1 MPILQIKEIIDMLRG
16 LGIQSRVGVMES
28 DIDELYKP
36 YYEQWLGNRD
46 GFIKILTGN
55 IDYVGTEEIMR
66 LGPFHNMYC
75 LIHNSHL
82 METHPDHPK
91 LLNALPCYKLNKG
104 KVDEIGWNGSILAE
118 RLNKD
123 NILCSRISRN
133 IVDEEVR
140 SISIRVVNYGCL
152 IQTKVWDP
160 KGFVTI
166 YDIIDSIGKSVKN
179 LLEEIH
185 IGEEISN

>member
-1 MPILQIKEIIDMLRG
+1 MPILQLSEIINMLRA

-36 YYEQWLGNRD
+36 YYEQWLANRD

-160 KGFVTI
+160 KGFVTL

>member
-1 MPILQIKEIIDMLRG
+1 MPILQLSEIINMLRA

-36 YYEQWLGNRD
+36 YYEQWLANRD
-46 GFIKILTGN
+46 GFIKILTGY

-91 LLNALPCYKLNKG
+91 LLNALPCYKLNNG

>member
-1 MPILQIKEIIDMLRG
+1 MPILQLSEIINMLRA

-28 DIDELYKP
+28 DIDKLYKP
-36 YYEQWLGNRD
+36 YYEQWLENRD

-166 YDIIDSIGKSVKN
+166 YDIIDSIGKNVKN

>member
-1 MPILQIKEIIDMLRG
+1 MPILQLGEIINMLRA

-36 YYEQWLGNRD
+36 YYEQWLENRD

-91 LLNALPCYKLNKG
+91 LLNALPYYKLNKG
-104 KVDEIGWNGSILAE
+104 KVNEIGWNGSILAE

>member
-1 MPILQIKEIIDMLRG
+1 MPILQLSEIINMLHA

-36 YYEQWLGNRD
+36 YYEQWLANRD

>member
-1 MPILQIKEIIDMLRG
+1 MPILQLSEIINMLRA

-36 YYEQWLGNRD
+36 YYEQWLANRD

-91 LLNALPCYKLNKG
+91 LLNALPYYKLNKG
-104 KVDEIGWNGSILAE
+104 KVNEIGWNGSILAE

-123 NILCSRISRN
+123 NILCSKISRN

>member
-1 MPILQIKEIIDMLRG
+1 MPILQLSEIINMLCA

-36 YYEQWLGNRD
+36 YYEQWLANRD

-91 LLNALPCYKLNKG
+91 LLNTLPYYKLNKG

>member
-1 MPILQIKEIIDMLRG
+1 MPILQLSEIINMLRA
-16 LGIQSRVGVMES
+16 LGIQSRLGVMES

-36 YYEQWLGNRD
+36 YYEQWLANRD

-66 LGPFHNMYC
+66 LGPFHNIYC

-91 LLNALPCYKLNKG
+91 LLNALPYYKLNKG
-104 KVDEIGWNGSILAE
+104 KVNEIGWNGSILAE

>member
-1 MPILQIKEIIDMLRG
+1 MLRA

-36 YYEQWLGNRD
+36 YYEQWLANRD

-91 LLNALPCYKLNKG
+91 LLNTLPCYKLNKG

>member
-1 MPILQIKEIIDMLRG
+1 MPILQIKEIIDMLCG

-36 YYEQWLGNRD
+36 YYEQWLANRD

-166 YDIIDSIGKSVKN
+166 YDIIESIGKSVKN

>member
-1 MPILQIKEIIDMLRG
+1 MPILQLSEIINMLRA

-91 LLNALPCYKLNKG
+91 LLNALPYYKLNKG

-185 IGEEISN
+185 LGEEISN

>member
-1 MPILQIKEIIDMLRG
+1 MPILQLCEIINMLRA

-36 YYEQWLGNRD
+36 YYEQWLANRD
-46 GFIKILTGN
+46 GFIKILTGY

-82 METHPDHPK
+82 TETHPDHPK
-91 LLNALPCYKLNKG
+91 LLNALPYYKLNKG
-104 KVDEIGWNGSILAE
+104 KVNEIGWNGSILAE

>member
-1 MPILQIKEIIDMLRG
+1 MPILQLSEIINMLRA

-91 LLNALPCYKLNKG
+91 LLNALPYYKLNKG
-104 KVDEIGWNGSILAE
+104 KVNEIGWNGSILAE

>member
-1 MPILQIKEIIDMLRG
+1 MPILQLGEIINMLRA

-36 YYEQWLGNRD
+36 YYEQWLANRD

>member
-1 MPILQIKEIIDMLRG
+1 MPILQLSEIINMLRA
-16 LGIQSRVGVMES
+16 LGIQSRVGLMES

-36 YYEQWLGNRD
+36 YYEQWLANRD

-91 LLNALPCYKLNKG
+91 LLNALPYYKLNKG
-104 KVDEIGWNGSILAE
+104 KVNEIGWNGSILAE

>member
-1 MPILQIKEIIDMLRG
+1 MPILQLSEIINMLRA
-16 LGIQSRVGVMES
+16 LGIQSRVGIMES

-46 GFIKILTGN
+46 GFIKILTGYV
-55 IDYVGTEEIMR
+55 DYVGTEEIMR

-118 RLNKD
+118 RLNND

>member
-1 MPILQIKEIIDMLRG
+1 MPILQLSEIINMLHA
-16 LGIQSRVGVMES
+16 LGIQSRVGVIES

-36 YYEQWLGNRD
+36 YYEQWLANRD
-46 GFIKILTGN
+46 GFIKILTGY

-91 LLNALPCYKLNKG
+91 LLNALLFYKLNKG
-104 KVDEIGWNGSILAE
+104 KVNEIGWNGSILAE
-118 RLNKD
+118 RLNND

-133 IVDEEVR
+133 NEKQQQFHNKT
-140 SISIRVVNYGCL
+140 SNKAIREDFEG
-152 IQTKVWDP
+152 TSMFFKE
-160 KGFVTI
+160 
-166 YDIIDSIGKSVKN
+166 SSKN
-179 LLEEIH
+179 INNEAK
-185 IGEEISN
+185 NAPQNT

>member
-1 MPILQIKEIIDMLRG
+1 MPILQLSEIINMLRA

-36 YYEQWLGNRD
+36 YYEQWLANRD

-91 LLNALPCYKLNKG
+91 LLNALPWYKLNKG

>member
-1 MPILQIKEIIDMLRG
+1 MPILQLSEIINMLRA
-16 LGIQSRVGVMES
+16 LGIQSRVGLMES

-36 YYEQWLGNRD
+36 YYEQWLANRD

-104 KVDEIGWNGSILAE
+104 KVNEIGWNGSILAE

>member
-1 MPILQIKEIIDMLRG
+1 MPILQLSEIINMLRA

-36 YYEQWLGNRD
+36 YYEQWLANRD
-46 GFIKILTGN
+46 GFLKILTGY

>member
-1 MPILQIKEIIDMLRG
+1 MPILQLCEIINMLRA

-36 YYEQWLGNRD
+36 YYEQWLANRD

-91 LLNALPCYKLNKG
+91 LLNTLPYYKLNKG

-118 RLNKD
+118 RLKKD

>member
-1 MPILQIKEIIDMLRG
+1 MPILQLSEIINMLRA

-36 YYEQWLGNRD
+36 YYEQWLANRD
-46 GFIKILTGN
+46 GFIKILTGY

>member
-1 MPILQIKEIIDMLRG
+1 MPILQLSEIINMLRA

-36 YYEQWLGNRD
+36 YYEQWLENRD

-91 LLNALPCYKLNKG
+91 LLNALPYYKLNKG
-104 KVDEIGWNGSILAE
+104 KVNEIGWNGSILAE

-123 NILCSRISRN
+123 NILCSKISRN

-152 IQTKVWDP
+152 IQTRVWDP

>member
-1 MPILQIKEIIDMLRG
+1 MPILQLGEIINMLRA
-16 LGIQSRVGVMES
+16 LGIQSRVGVMEF

-36 YYEQWLGNRD
+36 YYEQWLANRD

>member
-1 MPILQIKEIIDMLRG
+1 MPILQLSEIINMLRA
-16 LGIQSRVGVMES
+16 LGIQSRVGIMES

-36 YYEQWLGNRD
+36 YYEQWLANRD

-104 KVDEIGWNGSILAE
+104 KVNEIGWNGSILAE

>member
-1 MPILQIKEIIDMLRG
+1 MPILQLGEIINMLRA

-36 YYEQWLGNRD
+36 YYEQWLSNRD

>member
-1 MPILQIKEIIDMLRG
+1 MPILQLNEIINRLRE
-16 LGIQSRVGVMES
+16 LGIQSREGIMES

-36 YYEQWLGNRD
+36 YYEQWLANRD
-46 GFIKILTGN
+46 GFIKILTGY

-104 KVDEIGWNGSILAE
+104 KVNEIGWNGSILAE

>member
-1 MPILQIKEIIDMLRG
+1 MPILQLSEIINMLRA

-36 YYEQWLGNRD
+36 YYEQWLANRD

-75 LIHNSHL
+75 LIRNSHL

>member
-1 MPILQIKEIIDMLRG
+1 MPILQLSEIINMLRA

-36 YYEQWLGNRD
+36 YYEQWLANRD

-185 IGEEISN
+185 IGQEISN

>member
-1 MPILQIKEIIDMLRG
+1 MPILQLSEIINMLRA

-36 YYEQWLGNRD
+36 YYEQWLENRD

>member
-1 MPILQIKEIIDMLRG
+1 MPILQLSEIIKMLRA

-36 YYEQWLGNRD
+36 YYEQWLANRD

-166 YDIIDSIGKSVKN
+166 YDIIESIGKSVKN

>member
-1 MPILQIKEIIDMLRG
+1 MPILQLSEIINILRA

-36 YYEQWLGNRD
+36 YYEQWLANRD

>member
-1 MPILQIKEIIDMLRG
+1 MPILQLGEIINMLRA

-36 YYEQWLGNRD
+36 YYEQWLENRD

>member
-1 MPILQIKEIIDMLRG
+1 MPILQLSEIINMLRA

-36 YYEQWLGNRD
+36 YYEQWLANRD

-66 LGPFHNMYC
+66 FGPFHNMYC

-91 LLNALPCYKLNKG
+91 LLNALPWYKLNKG

>member
-1 MPILQIKEIIDMLRG
+1 MPILQLGEIINMLRA

-28 DIDELYKP
+28 DIDKLYKP
-36 YYEQWLGNRD
+36 YYEQWLENRD

>member
-1 MPILQIKEIIDMLRG
+1 MPILQLNEIINMLRE
-16 LGIQSRVGVMES
+16 LGIQSRAGVLDS
-28 DIDELYKP
+28 DIDEVYKP
-36 YYEQWLGNRD
+36 YYEQWLANRD

-166 YDIIDSIGKSVKN
+166 YDIIESIGKSVKN

>member
-1 MPILQIKEIIDMLRG
+1 MLRE
-16 LGIQSRVGVMES
+16 LGIQSRVGIMES

-36 YYEQWLGNRD
+36 YYEQWLANRD
-46 GFIKILTGN
+46 GFIKILTGY
-55 IDYVGTEEIMR
+55 IDFIGTEEIMR

-91 LLNALPCYKLNKG
+91 LLNALLYYKLNKG
-104 KVDEIGWNGSILAE
+104 KVNEIGWNGSILAE
-118 RLNKD
+118 RLNND

-166 YDIIDSIGKSVKN
+166 YDIIDSIGKGVKN

>member
-1 MPILQIKEIIDMLRG
+1 MPVLQLNEIINMLRE
-16 LGIQSRVGVMES
+16 LGIQSRVGIIES
-28 DIDELYKP
+28 DIAELYKP
-36 YYEQWLGNRD
+36 YYEQWLANRD

-166 YDIIDSIGKSVKN
+166 YDIIESIGKSVKN